1 MGRSIDRSTS
11 RIIELAIDFSNDK
24 SEDHPLVL
32 PTKQKVVCQDIHAEG
47 YTGKS
52 REEVQTALITSGLQ
66 SHHSFA
72 AELKVEELS
81 CLLAYG
87 PKAGQGVFL

>member
-11 RIIELAIDFSNDK
+11 RIIELAIDFSNNR

-32 PTKQKVVCQDIHAEG
+32 PAKQKVVCQDIHAEG

-52 REEVQTALITSGLQ
+52 REEVLTGLITSGLQ
-66 SHHSFA
+66 SHYSFA

-81 CLLAYG
+81 CLLARG
-87 PKAGQGVFL
+87 PKARQGVFL

>member
-52 REEVQTALITSGLQ
+52 REEVPTALITSGLWRC
-66 SHHSFA
+66 HSFA
-72 AELKVEELS
+72 AELKPRS
-81 CLLAYG
+81 A
-87 PKAGQGVFL
+87 AAF